1 MNPAAPLIDLIDFDL
16 VNAVIDCAQIF
27 VVRSRDDAAHMRT
40 EASLSD
46 GAKSLV
52 EDTVGD
58 ISDRSVLVQ
67 MKDRDLSIVET
78 GDKDIVVGFAC

>member
-1 MNPAAPLIDLIDFDL
+1 
-16 VNAVIDCAQIF
+16 
-27 VVRSRDDAAHMRT
+27 MRT

-78 GDKDIVVGFAC
+78 GDKDIVICFARRKVSSAHALDLSTV

>member
-1 MNPAAPLIDLIDFDL
+1 
-16 VNAVIDCAQIF
+16 
-27 VVRSRDDAAHMRT
+27 MRT
-40 EASLSD
+40 EASLCD

-67 MKDRDLSIVET
+67 MKDRDLSIVEPEI
-78 GDKDIVVGFAC
+78 KI

>member
-1 MNPAAPLIDLIDFDL
+1 
-16 VNAVIDCAQIF
+16 
-27 VVRSRDDAAHMRT
+27 MRT

-78 GDKDIVVGFAC
+78 GDKDIVICFARGKVSSAHALDLRIV